1 MGHILHFFGFGSLMP
16 LAIII
21 LRVSDN
27 LIRLM
32 VYLVVAL
39 LADVAFILCQGRQA
53 TATDICAVFL
63 RNFHNFRDGYG
74 VHRTHLICRN
84 RTALPG
90 HARLS
95 SSIFVVDRVG
105 SYLQKNSKLRPAM
118 KQ

>member
-1 MGHILHFFGFGSLMP
+1 MEHILHFFGFGGLMP
-16 LAIII
+16 LAIFI
-21 LRVSDN
+21 LRVSYY
-27 LIRLM
+27 LVCLT

-53 TATDICAVFL
+53 TAADICAVLL
-63 RNFHNFRDGYG
+63 RHFHNFRDVNG
-74 VHRTHLICRN
+74 VHRTHLISRN

>member
-1 MGHILHFFGFGSLMP
+1 MNIHFNKSL
-16 LAIII
+16 ISF
-21 LRVSDN
+21 LRVSN
-27 LIRLM
+27 HLISLT

-39 LADVAFILCQGRQA
+39 LADVALTLFQRRQA
-53 TATDICAVFL
+53 TAADICAVLL
-63 RNFHNFRDGYG
+63 RHFHNFWDGYG
-74 VHRTHLICRN
+74 VHRTHLISRN
-84 RTALPG
+84 KTALPG